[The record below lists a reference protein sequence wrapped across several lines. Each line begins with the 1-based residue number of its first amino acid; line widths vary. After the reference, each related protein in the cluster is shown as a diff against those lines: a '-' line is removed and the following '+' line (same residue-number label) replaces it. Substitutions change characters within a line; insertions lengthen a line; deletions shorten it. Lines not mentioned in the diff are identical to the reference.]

1 MRSKFNSILILL
13 ITLIW
18 SCKKPYNPP
27 VVTAPNSYLVVE
39 GVIDPGSDSTI
50 INLSSTT
57 NIGVKG
63 VSPVLKAALVVE
75 GSQQSNTYP
84 LIEIGN
90 GKYAYPG
97 LNLTGSKQYRLR
109 IVLQSGKTYISD
121 FEDAKITPPIDS
133 LNYIIQSGGLQINSA
148 AHDATNNTRYYRW
161 LYNETWEF
169 HPSLSSSSIY
179 DGVYVRPRFKNELIY
194 TCWGNDTSS
203 NVLLNSSAK
212 LVQDVISGNAITFIP
227 STSEKIAV
235 RYSILLKQYA
245 LTSNAYNFWQ
255 NLRKNTEQLGSI
267 FDAQPSQL
275 VGNIHCL
282 TVSTEP
288 VIGYVSVSTVS
299 TKRIF
304 IENRKLPAWGTI
316 PFYTNCKEDTVKFAD
331 VNARFRLY
339 NGHLLL
345 IPTRELKDKNGSGI
359 GYLGSTPECADCTL
373 RGSTKQP
380 VFW

>member
-1 MRSKFNSILILL
+1 MSRKPYSLLILFVA
-13 ITLIW
+13 LIW

-63 VSPVLKAALVVE
+63 VSPVIKAALIVE
-75 GSQQSNTYP
+75 GAQQNNTYP
-84 LIEIGN
+84 LAEIGK
-90 GKYAYPG
+90 GKYASPG
-97 LNLTGSKQYRLR
+97 LKLTGSKQYRLR
-109 IVLQSGKTYISD
+109 IVLQSGKTYLSD
-121 FEDAKITPPIDS
+121 FEDMKITPPIDS
-133 LNYIIQSGGLQINSA
+133 LNYIIQSGGLQITSA
-148 AHDATNNTRYYRW
+148 AHDVTNNTRYYRW

-169 HPSLSSSSIY
+169 HPNFFSEYIY
-179 DGVYVRPRFKNELIY
+179 DGVHIMPRLRNDFIY

-203 NVLLNSSAK
+203 NVILNSSAK
-212 LVQDVISGNAITFIP
+212 LVQDVISGNPITFIP

-275 VGNIHCL
+275 VGNIHCT
-282 TVSTEP
+282 TVSAEP

-299 TKRIF
+299 IKRIF
-304 IENRKLPAWGTI
+304 IENSKLPAWATI
-316 PFYTNCKEDTVKFAD
+316 PFYTNCESDTVKYAD
-331 VNARFRLY
+331 VNARFQLN
-339 NGHLLL
+339 NGHPLL
-345 IPTRELKDKNGSGI
+345 IPVGLAKDKSGI
-359 GYLGSTPECADCTL
+359 TVGYIGSTPECVDCTL
-373 RGSTKQP
+373 RGSIKQP
-380 VFW
+380 AFW

>member
-1 MRSKFNSILILL
+1 MLLLWLFILSLNL
-13 ITLIW
+13 

-27 VVTAPNSYLVVE
+27 AVTAPSSYLVVE

-63 VSPVLKAALVVE
+63 VRPVLKAALVVE
-75 GSQQSNTYP
+75 GSQQNSTYP

-90 GKYAYPG
+90 GKYAFPG
-97 LNLTGSKQYRLR
+97 LNLSGSKQYRLR
-109 IVLQSGKTYISD
+109 IVLQNGKTYLSD

-133 LNYIIQSGGLQINSA
+133 LNYIIQSGGLQITSA
-148 AHDATNNTRYYRW
+148 THDVTNNTRYYRW

-169 HPSLSSSSIY
+169 HPNYFSEAIY
-179 DGVYVRPRFKNELIY
+179 DVGTVRPRLKNEFIY

-203 NVLLNSSAK
+203 NVLLNSSTK
-212 LVQDVISGNAITFIP
+212 LVQDVISGNPITFIP

-275 VGNIHCL
+275 VGNIHCI

-304 IENRKLPAWGTI
+304 IDNSKLPAWGTI
-316 PFYTNCKEDTVKFAD
+316 PFYTNCTADTIKTLADAAEAFKFH
-331 VNARFRLY
+331 
-339 NGHLLL
+339 NGRPLL
-345 IPTRELKDKNGSGI
+345 IPIGSAVDKNGNTVGT
-359 GYLGSTPECADCTL
+359 LASTPECVDCTL
-373 RGSTKQP
+373 RGSIKQP
-380 VFW
+380 AFW